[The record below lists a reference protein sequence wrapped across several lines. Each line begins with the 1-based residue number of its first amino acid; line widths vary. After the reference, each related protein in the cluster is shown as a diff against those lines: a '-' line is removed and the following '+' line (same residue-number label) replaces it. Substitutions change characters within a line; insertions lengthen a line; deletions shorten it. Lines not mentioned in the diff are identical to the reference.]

1 MRRNTG
7 LVWFGPVWSGLLA
20 ALLTA
25 GCSASAPATH
35 LVTVNTCYAFGLR
48 ALQRHITVTARPAAC
63 VGLTDE
69 QVNVAIARAVR
80 AAVGPASKT
89 AARRLAV
96 RDRAYLSHILRGA
109 GLPKP
114 APVTAA
120 PARPPA
126 GLPLRVA
133 ALAAWLST
141 AGAGAYLLAGWLAA
155 SGARYRRI
163 PRGLVPITVLSHFA
177 LAVAGLG
184 VWIAFMV
191 AGSPVLGWLAV
202 GLVVLIAGL
211 GMGALST
218 ALSQPGRD
226 TAPARA
232 GTPVAVIAVHGVL
245 ATATILLVLLAA
257 IGAA

>member
-7 LVWFGPVWSGLLA
+7 LAWSGLVWSGLLA

-25 GCSASAPATH
+25 GCSASAPAAH
-35 LVTVNTCYAFGLR
+35 LATVNTCYAFGLR

-69 QVNVAIARAVR
+69 QVTVAIARAVR
-80 AAVGPASKT
+80 AAIGPASKT

-96 RDRAYLSHILRGA
+96 RDRAYLAHILRGA

-114 APVTAA
+114 VPVTAA
-120 PARPPA
+120 PARPSA

-184 VWIAFMV
+184 VWIAFVV

-202 GLVVLIAGL
+202 GLIILIAGL

-218 ALSQPGRD
+218 ALSQPSRD
-226 TAPARA
+226 AAPARP